1 MRSPTP
7 GDAMASEIQSCAVE
21 CVLVMDCQDIERCR
35 EVQRELEGA
44 GFRSRSAAEGEAT
57 CTRAMIR
64 DRVDG
69 SAEWLCE
76 QTCATL
82 EATVTPRIGQWKAF
96 VSVRGDDSAW
106 ATLEGGKPTLRG
118 ALPLARNDS

>member
-1 MRSPTP
+1 MGLHSK
-7 GDAMASEIQSCAVE
+7 SCAVE
-21 CVLVMDCQDIERCR
+21 CVLVMDCQDPERCR
-35 EVQRELEGA
+35 QVQRELEGA
-44 GFRSRSAAEGEAT
+44 GFRARSAAQGDAS

-64 DRVDG
+64 DRVEG

-76 QTCATL
+76 ETCATL
-82 EATVTPRIGQWKAF
+82 EAAVMPRIGQWKAF

-118 ALPLARNDS
+118 NMSLPRGKS